1 MSASLATGTP
11 IALPPLHTSETI
23 AWNRIISS
31 VDSIVD
37 GYFNPSTAMPSVTAA
52 STGAHSVP
60 TNGTSVGP
68 PAGGN
73 GTTTSGF
80 GTTMAPT
87 AAPTQPAPSVST
99 TRSGAVRLSDGFGL
113 MAALLLVGGIFCTL

>member
-23 AWNRIISS
+23 DWNRIISS

-37 GYFNPSTAMPSVTAA
+37 GYFNPLATMPSVTAA
-52 STGAHSVP
+52 STGAYPVSTNATSP
-60 TNGTSVGP
+60 AASNGTI
-68 PAGGN
+68 
-73 GTTTSGF
+73 TSGF

-87 AAPTQPAPSVST
+87 VAPTQPAPSVST
-99 TRSGAVRLSDGFGL
+99 TRSGAVRLSDGLGL